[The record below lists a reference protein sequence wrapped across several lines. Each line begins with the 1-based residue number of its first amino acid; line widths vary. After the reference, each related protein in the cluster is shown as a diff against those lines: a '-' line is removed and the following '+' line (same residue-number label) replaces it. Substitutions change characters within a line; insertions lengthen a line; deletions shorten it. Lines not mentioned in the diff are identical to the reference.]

1 MGTRHENKEE
11 KGRMKCMKCG
21 RDAYQSRTTEAVELE
36 NGSLL
41 VVRNIPCYKCRE
53 CDEILY
59 TGDVVQQ
66 LEQLIA
72 TTKQLAQELMVVD
85 YNRAA

>member
-1 MGTRHENKEE
+1 
-11 KGRMKCMKCG
+11 MKCMKCG
-21 RDAYQSRTTEAVELE
+21 RDVYQSRTTEAVELE
-36 NGSLL
+36 NGGLL
-41 VVRNIPCYKCRE
+41 VIRNIPCYKCRE

>member
-1 MGTRHENKEE
+1 
-11 KGRMKCMKCG
+11 MKCMKCG
-21 RDAYQSRTTEAVELE
+21 RDVFQSRNTEAVELE
-36 NGSLL
+36 KGGLL
-41 VVRNIPCYKCRE
+41 VIRNIPCYKCRE

-72 TTKQLAQELMVVD
+72 TANQLAQDLMVVD
-85 YNRAA
+85 YSQAA